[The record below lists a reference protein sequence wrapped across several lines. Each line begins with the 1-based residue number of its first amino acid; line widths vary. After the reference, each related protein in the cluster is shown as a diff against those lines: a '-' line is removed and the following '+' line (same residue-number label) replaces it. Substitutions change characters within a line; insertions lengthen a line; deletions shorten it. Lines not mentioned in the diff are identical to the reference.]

1 MISILVLPSQ
11 MRAYFDSYEDLM
23 AENLPALYEH
33 FKQMEITSDLYVI
46 DWYVRRQSLS
56 CLWYV
61 YRRNRTGVNN
71 VVVVLRST

>member
-1 MISILVLPSQ
+1 

-46 DWYVRRQSLS
+46 DWYVRRQS
-56 CLWYV
+56 CLVCGTYTDV
-61 YRRNRTGVNN
+61 TGQA
-71 VVVVLRST
+71 